1 MSIESTDTRQ
11 RFEVPVVLT
20 LKVEN
25 EAEAQELADNIATL
39 LVASIKGVSQTFPPH
54 VGVATLKA

>member
-1 MSIESTDTRQ
+1 MEQIDTRK
-11 RFEVPVVLT
+11 RYEVPVTLT

-54 VGVATLKA
+54 VGAATEKA

>member
-1 MSIESTDTRQ
+1 MSNDIDTRK
-11 RFEVPVVLT
+11 RYEVPVVLT

-39 LVASIKGVSQTFPPH
+39 LVARVKGVSQTFPPH
-54 VGVATLKA
+54 VGVAVEKV